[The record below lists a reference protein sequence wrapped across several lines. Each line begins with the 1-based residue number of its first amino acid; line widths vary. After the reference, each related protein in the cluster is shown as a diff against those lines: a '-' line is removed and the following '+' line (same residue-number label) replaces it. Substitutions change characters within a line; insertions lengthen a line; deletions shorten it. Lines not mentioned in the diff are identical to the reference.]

1 MARETNAT
9 VHTTPTTTATPS
21 AGTAARLGVRDRLLT
36 LWIFL
41 AMAAGILLGAVAP
54 SVSDVLNSISVGTT
68 NIPLAVCMMLML
80 YPPLAKVRYAELPRV
95 FRNVRALGLMLLFCA
110 VIGPLLMFALATTF
124 LRDQPDYMTGLILI
138 GIAPCIAMVIVWN
151 GLAGGDTEWCAGFV
165 AVNAILQVLLYGPM
179 AWLFATQL
187 TALVGA
193 PVVTVSLSAGDVAG
207 TVLFYLGIPFAAGA
221 LGRLLLERVKGCDW
235 YDNVFLPRVSP
246 ISFAALLATIVLMF
260 SLKGRQI
267 VQLPLDAVRIA
278 IPLVIYFAVMF
289 FSSFAAAHAVG
300 FAYPQTSAIAFTATG
315 NNFELAIAVAV
326 ATFGLGSGEAFAA
339 VVGPLIEVPSL
350 ILLVNAALAMHRRLS
365 WPVDGEQL
373 ALVQGAEKGHA

>member
-9 VHTTPTTTATPS
+9 SDVTPTRTATPP

-54 SVSDVLNSISVGTT
+54 GVSDALNSISVGTT
-68 NIPLAVCMMLML
+68 NIPLAICMMLML

-110 VIGPLLMFALATTF
+110 VIGPLLMFVLATTF

-207 TVLFYLGIPFAAGA
+207 TVLLYLGIPFAAGA
-221 LGRLLLERVKGCDW
+221 LGRLLLEHAKGRDW
-235 YDNVFLPRVSP
+235 YEVVFLLHVSP
-246 ISFAALLATIVLMF
+246 ISFVALLATIVLMF

-278 IPLVIYFAVMF
+278 IPLVIYFVVMF
-289 FSSFAAAHAVG
+289 FTSFAVAHGAG
-300 FAYPQTSAIAFTATG
+300 FSYPHTTAIALPRQVTTSSWQLPLRWRP
-315 NNFELAIAVAV
+315 LAWAPARHLPLW
-326 ATFGLGSGEAFAA
+326 LG
-339 VVGPLIEVPSL
+339 PSL
-350 ILLVNAALAMHRRLS
+350 RCPRLS
-365 WPVDGEQL
+365 CW
-373 ALVQGAEKGHA
+373 